1 MDINKLALELQQ
13 NQSVRQKIYA
23 QYMNNQ
29 DDFFFQNFHGILEEK
44 VLFEYLQHAQKHKKL
59 MKLLPAILC
68 FSTQTTLSARVIR
81 KIQRLPISC
90 LLYTSP
96 SPRDA

>member
-44 VLFEYLQHAQKHKKL
+44 VLFEYLQHAQKQKIQTNPGRKYPHIKKQI
-59 MKLLPAILC
+59 P
-68 FSTQTTLSARVIR
+68 ARVNLADYHIY
-81 KIQRLPISC
+81 IG
-90 LLYTSP
+90 T
-96 SPRDA
+96 AAFFG

>member
-44 VLFEYLQHAQKHKKL
+44 VLLEYLQHAQKHKKL

-81 KIQRLPISC
+81 KIQRLPISA
-90 LLYTSP
+90 
-96 SPRDA
+96 RRN

>member
-29 DDFFFQNFHGILEEK
+29 DDFFLFRIFHGILEEK
-44 VLFEYLQHAQKHKKL
+44 SLV
-59 MKLLPAILC
+59 
-68 FSTQTTLSARVIR
+68 
-81 KIQRLPISC
+81 
-90 LLYTSP
+90 
-96 SPRDA
+96 

>member
-44 VLFEYLQHAQKHKKL
+44 V
-59 MKLLPAILC
+59 
-68 FSTQTTLSARVIR
+68 
-81 KIQRLPISC
+81 C
-90 LLYTSP
+90 LNIYNMLKNIKS
-96 SPRDA
+96 

>member
-29 DDFFFQNFHGILEEK
+29 DDFSFRIFMA
-44 VLFEYLQHAQKHKKL
+44 YWKK
-59 MKLLPAILC
+59 K
-68 FSTQTTLSARVIR
+68 
-81 KIQRLPISC
+81 SC
-90 LLYTSP
+90 LNIYNMLKNIKS
-96 SPRDA
+96 

>member
-29 DDFFFQNFHGILEEK
+29 DDFFFQNFHGILE
-44 VLFEYLQHAQKHKKL
+44 KK
-59 MKLLPAILC
+59 
-68 FSTQTTLSARVIR
+68 
-81 KIQRLPISC
+81 SC
-90 LLYTSP
+90 LNIYNMLKNIKS
-96 SPRDA
+96 

>member
-29 DDFFFQNFHGILEEK
+29 DDFFLSE
-44 VLFEYLQHAQKHKKL
+44 
-59 MKLLPAILC
+59 
-68 FSTQTTLSARVIR
+68 FSWHTGR
-81 KIQRLPISC
+81 KSLV
-90 LLYTSP
+90 
-96 SPRDA
+96 